1 MTTYHPHS
9 RKLARAARFGVVG
22 AVTALTGGSA
32 FALPAAADQQ
42 GSASVAND
50 VLTISGTRDADNLAL
65 RLASGAPGT
74 LQVDFADATGAEFSF
89 ERSTFS
95 RIEVHLGNGAD
106 VYSVDQVNGSF
117 NDEAITVYG
126 ENGDDSFTGGDSVEQ
141 FFGGRGDDDADGN
154 RGNDTADLGSGSDSF
169 RWDPGDGSD
178 VVEGDAGF
186 DTLDFNGNN
195 GAEQMSLFAEG
206 SRAIFFRVQATIRMD
221 MDNVEHVD
229 LDALGGVDTFDVTD
243 LSGTDVRVV
252 DVDLSVPPGTGD
264 GQADVVTVNGTEDAD
279 AVQIAAADGRV
290 DVSGLATSVRIMGPD
305 TIDRL
310 QMMALGGNDI
320 VDVDAAAQALMT
332 VAVD

>member
-50 VLTISGTRDADNLAL
+50 VLTITGTQQADNLAL
-65 RLASGAPGT
+65 RLAPGAPGT
-74 LQVDFADATGAEFSF
+74 LQVDFADAAGAEFSF

-106 VYSVDQVNGSF
+106 VYSVDQANGSF

-154 RGNDTADLGSGSDSF
+154 RRQRHRRSRLGQRQLPLGSGRRQRRRGGRLRF
-169 RWDPGDGSD
+169 RHP
-178 VVEGDAGF
+178 
-186 DTLDFNGNN
+186 
-195 GAEQMSLFAEG
+195 
-206 SRAIFFRVQATIRMD
+206 
-221 MDNVEHVD
+221 
-229 LDALGGVDTFDVTD
+229 
-243 LSGTDVRVV
+243 
-252 DVDLSVPPGTGD
+252 
-264 GQADVVTVNGTEDAD
+264 
-279 AVQIAAADGRV
+279 
-290 DVSGLATSVRIMGPD
+290 
-305 TIDRL
+305 RL
-310 QMMALGGNDI
+310 QR
-320 VDVDAAAQALMT
+320 QQRR
-332 VAVD
+332 